1 MNDKVNVTLTGPAKV
16 NGVREP
22 AGKTVTV
29 STTLAL
35 QLAASGVINPE
46 AAQALSAA
54 ISETQLGSDFDA
66 AVRAAVADREANWA
80 TAMDHFETMAED
92 REIALEKRL
101 EKAGADI
108 GELIA
113 SQAEL
118 EGELVA
124 ARAAL
129 TEAQASLTALAR
141 SGEHSEATD
150 QPEGGDTP
158 PADGA
163 ADNRKAGKKPAPAK
177 T

>member
-1 MNDKVNVTLTGPAKV
+1 MNEKVSVTLTGPAKIH
-16 NGVREP
+16 GVREP
-22 AGKTVTV
+22 AGRTVTV

-54 ISETQLGSDFDA
+54 ISETPLGSDFDA
-66 AVRAAVADREANWA
+66 TVRAAVADREANWA

-113 SQAEL
+113 AQAEL
-118 EGELVA
+118 EAKLTAET
-124 ARAAL
+124 ARADVAEKAL
-129 TEAQASLTALAR
+129 TE
-141 SGEHSEATD
+141 
-150 QPEGGDTP
+150 
-158 PADGA
+158 
-163 ADNRKAGKKPAPAK
+163 KPATEKTAK
-177 T
+177 TTK